1 MEPLYQ
7 QTHKQIQSHM
17 ERWETADKQS
27 VHLGRLGSG
36 NSVIRSQRQRAQS
49 GGQTA
54 KKNRRP
60 GSWNKKGHGSA
71 EAEDVVLSSPRKP
84 SFPFQWAWES
94 YTTDGQAPLRPGS
107 LSAPAAPQH
116 KFSRK
121 CTDSCLE
128 AHDLSWK
135 MKVQHLERRQQ
146 LEAWDVSIPSG
157 QGEGRELELPSE
169 CGLQTPCKKSGSG
182 SESEEAAEEAAEEA
196 ERGLS
201 SGELPQS
208 PRRRLILEE
217 EWFAEEAEEEEE
229 KGHKAP
235 RRRRAGSR
243 RKGWNSCAEASEESE
258 LQGQGSHPSS
268 NDPQGPQRR
277 KARATEL
284 EGMWDLEKMK
294 KQIEQNLDRGLKKHP
309 WKAWRIAIQNCNRS
323 GKAQALGEDETPF
336 ANFPTRTVHKRQ
348 EATRSMLQAWE
359 RRQQEEQQQAEQR
372 KTREQQV
379 QQQVA
384 RCLATYAPRSQG
396 LGAAQR
402 KLEELR
408 RQERQRF
415 AEYQA
420 ELQGIQHRVQARP
433 FLFQQA
439 MQTNARLTVTRR
451 FSQVLSALGLDEEQL
466 LAEARKGDAK
476 GTSRRPRS
484 QRPIGERMEHSSQSP
499 PETGT
504 TGSQPQRHLTQ
515 AWTGDPVP

>member
-1 MEPLYQ
+1 MWSRTWAFSPVFAQ
-7 QTHKQIQSHM
+7 
-17 ERWETADKQS
+17 
-27 VHLGRLGSG
+27 GRLGSG

-60 GSWNKKGHGSA
+60 RSWNKKGHGSA

-121 CTDSCLE
+121 GTDSCLE
-128 AHDLSWK
+128 AHDLCWK

-182 SESEEAAEEAAEEA
+182 SESEEAAEEA

-208 PRRRLILEE
+208 PRRRSILEE

-229 KGHKAP
+229 EGHKAP

-402 KLEELR
+402 KLEELSCP
-408 RQERQRF
+408 
-415 AEYQA
+415 
-420 ELQGIQHRVQARP
+420 QARLP
-433 FLFQQA
+433 
-439 MQTNARLTVTRR
+439 TGAR
-451 FSQVLSALGLDEEQL
+451 SGSALPSTRPSCRASSTGC
-466 LAEARKGDAK
+466 RPGPSCSSRPCRPMP
-476 GTSRRPRS
+476 GSRRP
-484 QRPIGERMEHSSQSP
+484 GASP
-499 PETGT
+499 RCC
-504 TGSQPQRHLTQ
+504 RHWGWMRNSCWLRLGRGMPR
-515 AWTGDPVP
+515 ALPGDPGANDQ